1 MPRIAVQKEHWVPW
15 LEMRKKGLGT
25 RCRAEMGRKG
35 GKTSDTTELSEIRVK
50 AILRSL
56 QRGRCIVQFAPR
68 CPAASL
74 CALNSR
80 RSTTSGF

>member
-1 MPRIAVQKEHWVPW
+1 MPRIAVQKERWVPW

-25 RCRAEMGRKG
+25 RCRAKG